1 MDSTERLAQRLRSR
15 GERLVRL
22 APKAPLMMEIESVTE
37 RAAWN
42 IQLGTA
48 DLFIAV
54 LACETTDE
62 ALMLS
67 RVIQD
72 LGLAIAAAQS
82 AALLKADELSG
93 ASR

>member
-1 MDSTERLAQRLRSR
+1 M
-15 GERLVRL
+15 V
-22 APKAPLMMEIESVTE
+22 IESE

-42 IQLGTA
+42 IQLGVA

-54 LACETTDE
+54 QACKTNNDAIRLNRLIEP
-62 ALMLS
+62 LVLS
-67 RVIQD
+67 
-72 LGLAIAAAQS
+72 LEAAQS